1 MSEINKES
9 ILNKLGLTN
18 EQGNALLEA
27 ALNNPME
34 ALGLLQSYNVDQN
47 TLQELIM
54 QFMSNPGI
62 FIELAENLGLPPEK
76 IEEVK
81 AKFNL

>member
-9 ILNKLGLTN
+9 ILNQLGLTN

-47 TLQELIM
+47 KLQEIIM

-62 FIELAENLGLPPEK
+62 FIELAESLGLPAEK

-81 AKFNL
+81 TKFNL

>member
-1 MSEINKES
+1 MSDINKES

-34 ALGLLQSYNVDQN
+34 ALGLLQSYNVDQD

-62 FIELAENLGLPPEK
+62 FIELAESLGLPPEK
-76 IEEVK
+76 IAEVK
-81 AKFNL
+81 TKFNL